1 MYDTNAAIG
10 LTELPGEKA
19 DRVLLEGPH
28 SRRKELWLVLR
39 AVRDF
44 IAGFRTLH
52 FVGPCVTVFGSAR
65 YGEGHPY
72 YAVARDVGRGL
83 AKLGFTVM
91 TGGGPGLMEPP
102 IAAPAT
108 QAVAPSAATS
118 NYPTNRCQTGTWTD
132 R

>member
-52 FVGPCVTVFGSAR
+52 FVGPCVTVFGSRGTGRDTRITQSRVTWA
-65 YGEGHPY
+65 
-72 YAVARDVGRGL
+72 AVWRSWDSR
-83 AKLGFTVM
+83 
-91 TGGGPGLMEPP
+91 
-102 IAAPAT
+102 
-108 QAVAPSAATS
+108 
-118 NYPTNRCQTGTWTD
+118 
-132 R
+132 